1 MRFTLFLL
9 ANALLFIRPSELIP
23 DLAAVE
29 IYRWFILACLAV
41 SLPEIVRQLSLRFP
55 GVPPVVTC
63 VVLLFPAVFLSGFF
77 HGNFEL
83 IQDTVTEFAKVLIYF
98 LLMIAIITDTAKLRQ
113 FLRWIGV
120 CSAAVTLVAVMRY
133 HSDIAEPPPTPAPT
147 NVPKD
152 KDEAKKKNAMHGT
165 FVVDEVRDPKT
176 GEITKVNRMC
186 GTGIFNDPNDLAL
199 VLITAVPMC
208 LCWITDPSKKM
219 TRPFW
224 LGLLLLFGYALMLT
238 YSRGGFLALL
248 AGLGTLFYLKFGSK
262 KTILLGLLF
271 LPALLV
277 VFAGRMTSISA
288 DEGTGQ
294 TRIQLWSDGLYIF
307 RMSPLFGIGMDN
319 YTQFSS
325 HVAHHSFIHCF
336 TELGLIGGTLF
347 LGAFYFALKG
357 MYDLRVSPLAPVP
370 RGEGPGVRGSASRAE
385 NGPSWGTLNPLTPS
399 PFPPGYRGRREEDHA
414 EDVDPELRRL
424 HPFLTATLVAYTIG
438 ICFLSRSYIVPT
450 YMMLG
455 IAVVYMRLR
464 VKETPKALPAPTIF
478 AWPRLAG
485 ISFGFLAASYTFVR
499 MFVNWG

>member
-1 MRFTLFLL
+1 MRFFLFLL
-9 ANALLFIRPSELIP
+9 ANAMLFIRPSELIP

-41 SLPEIVRQLSLRFP
+41 SLPAVVQQMALRFP
-55 GVPPVVTC
+55 GVPPIVTC
-63 VVLLFPAVFLSGFF
+63 VVLLLPAVFLSGLF

-83 IQDTVTEFAKVLIYF
+83 IQETVSEFAKVLIYF
-98 LLMIAIITDTAKLRQ
+98 LLMVALVTDTARLRS
-113 FLRWIGV
+113 FLRWIGI

-133 HSDIAEPPPTPAPT
+133 HADVAAPPAAAPP
-147 NVPKD
+147 VA
-152 KDEAKKKNAMHGT
+152 KDEAKKKGAMNGT

-208 LCWITDPSKKM
+208 LCWLTDPTKKM
-219 TRPFW
+219 TRPLW
-224 LGLLLLFGYALMLT
+224 LGLLLFFGYALMLT
-238 YSRGGFLALL
+238 HSRGGFLALL
-248 AGLGTLFYLKFGSK
+248 AGLGTLFFLKFGSK
-262 KTILLGLLF
+262 KTILLGLMF
-271 LPALLV
+271 LPVLFI
-277 VFAGRMTSISA
+277 VFAGRMTSIST

-357 MYDLRVSPLAPVP
+357 MYDLRERQSP
-370 RGEGPGVRGSASRAE
+370 SAS
-385 NGPSWGTLNPLTPS
+385 
-399 PFPPGYRGRREEDHA
+399 EEPADSTRWRSGS
-414 EDVDPELRRL
+414 DMPVDPELRRL

-438 ICFLSRSYIVPT
+438 ICFLSRSYVVPT

-455 IAVVYMRLR
+455 MAVVYMRLR
-464 VKETPKALPAPTIF
+464 VKEAPVALPALNVF

-485 ISFGFLAASYTFVR
+485 ISFGFLAASYVFVR

>member
-1 MRFTLFLL
+1 MRFFLFLL

-41 SLPEIVRQLSLRFP
+41 SLPAIVQQLSLRFP
-55 GVPPVVTC
+55 GMPPVVTC
-63 VVLLFPAVFLSGFF
+63 VALLLPAVFLSGLF

-83 IQDTVTEFAKVLIYF
+83 IQDTVTEFAKIVIYF
-98 LLMIAIITDTAKLRQ
+98 LLMIALITDTAKLRQ

-120 CSAAVTLVAVMRY
+120 CSAAVTLVAVVRY
-133 HSDIAEPPPTPAPT
+133 HSDVAAPPPTPT

-152 KDEAKKKNAMHGT
+152 EMKKKNAMHGT

-199 VLITAVPMC
+199 VLIAAVPMC

-219 TRPFW
+219 TRPLW
-224 LGLLLLFGYALMLT
+224 LGFLLLFGYALMLT
-238 YSRGGFLALL
+238 HSRGGFLALL

-271 LPALLV
+271 LPVLLV
-277 VFAGRMTSISA
+277 VFAGRMTNISA

-347 LGAFYFALKG
+347 LGAYYFALKG
-357 MYDLRVSPLAPVP
+357 IYHLRAKPN
-370 RGEGPGVRGSASRAE
+370 SA
-385 NGPSWGTLNPLTPS
+385 
-399 PFPPGYRGRREEDHA
+399 D
-414 EDVDPELRRL
+414 DVDPELLRL
-424 HPFLTATLVAYTIG
+424 HPFLAATLVAYTIG
-438 ICFLSRSYIVPT
+438 ICFLSRSYVVPT

-455 IAVVYMRLR
+455 LAVVYMRLR
-464 VKETPKALPAPTIF
+464 VNETPIALPALTIF
-478 AWPRLAG
+478 AWPQLAG
-485 ISFGFLAASYTFVR
+485 ISFGFLAVSYVFVR
-499 MFVNWG
+499 VFVNWG

>member
-1 MRFTLFLL
+1 MRFFLFLL
-9 ANALLFIRPSELIP
+9 ANALLYIRPSELIA

-41 SLPEIVRQLSLRFP
+41 SLPAVVQQLSLRFP
-55 GVPPVVTC
+55 EVPPVVTC
-63 VVLLFPAVFLSGFF
+63 VVLLLPAVFLSGLF

-98 LLMIAIITDTAKLRQ
+98 LLMIALIIDTAKLRQ
-113 FLRWIGV
+113 FLRWIGL

-133 HSDIAEPPPTPAPT
+133 HADIAAPPASATAAP
-147 NVPKD
+147 
-152 KDEAKKKNAMHGT
+152 KDEAKKKDAMHGT

-199 VLITAVPMC
+199 VLITSIPMC
-208 LCWITDPSKKM
+208 LCWLTDPSKKL

-248 AGLGTLFYLKFGSK
+248 AGLGTLFFLKFGSK
-262 KTILLGLLF
+262 KTILLGLLC
-271 LPALLV
+271 LPALFI

-357 MYDLRVSPLAPVP
+357 MYDLRESPSPSAS
-370 RGEGPGVRGSASRAE
+370 EGPSGS
-385 NGPSWGTLNPLTPS
+385 
-399 PFPPGYRGRREEDHA
+399 
-414 EDVDPELRRL
+414 DVHTDESDAELRRL

-438 ICFLSRSYIVPT
+438 ICFLSRSYVVPT
-450 YMMLG
+450 FMILG
-455 IAVVYMRLR
+455 LAVVYMRLR
-464 VKETPKALPAPTIF
+464 ASQAPVALPAWTF
-478 AWPRLAG
+478 LAWPRLAG
-485 ISFGFLAASYTFVR
+485 ISCGFLACSYVFVR
-499 MFVNWG
+499 LFVNWG

>member
-1 MRFTLFLL
+1 MRFFLFLL
-9 ANALLFIRPSELIP
+9 ANALLYIRPSELIA

-41 SLPEIVRQLSLRFP
+41 SLPAVVQQLSRRFP
-55 GVPPVVTC
+55 GVPPIVTC
-63 VVLLFPAVFLSGFF
+63 VVLLLPSVFLSGLF

-98 LLMIAIITDTAKLRQ
+98 VLMIALITDMAKLRQ
-113 FLRWIGV
+113 FLRWIGL

-133 HSDIAEPPPTPAPT
+133 HADVAVPPPSPT
-147 NVPKD
+147 ASTAPKD
-152 KDEAKKKNAMHGT
+152 EMQKKKDAMHGT

-208 LCWITDPSKKM
+208 LCWLTDPSKKM

-224 LGLLLLFGYALMLT
+224 LGLLLFFGYALMLT
-238 YSRGGFLALL
+238 YSRGGFLSLL
-248 AGLGTLFYLKFGSK
+248 AGLATLFFLKFGSK

-271 LPALLV
+271 LPVLLII
-277 VFAGRMTSISA
+277 FAGRMTSISA

-347 LGAFYFALKG
+347 LGAFHFALKG
-357 MYDLRVSPLAPVP
+357 MYDLREKPNDP
-370 RGEGPGVRGSASRAE
+370 
-385 NGPSWGTLNPLTPS
+385 
-399 PFPPGYRGRREEDHA
+399 A
-414 EDVDPELRRL
+414 EDTDPELRRL

-438 ICFLSRSYIVPT
+438 ICFLSRSYVVPT

-455 IAVVYMRLR
+455 MAVVYMRLR
-464 VKETPKALPAPTIF
+464 VSAAPVALPAWTLL

-485 ISFGFLAASYTFVR
+485 ISFGFLAASYLFVR
-499 MFVNWG
+499 VFVNWG